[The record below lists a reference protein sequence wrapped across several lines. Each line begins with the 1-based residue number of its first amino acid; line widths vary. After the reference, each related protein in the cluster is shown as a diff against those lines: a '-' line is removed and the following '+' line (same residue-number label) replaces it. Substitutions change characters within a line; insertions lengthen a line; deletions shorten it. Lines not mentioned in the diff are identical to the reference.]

1 MLEQWEADLRRRE
14 DEMRHR
20 PEGDDDIR

>member
-14 DEMRHR
+14 DEMRNR